1 MKWWELAIMQ
11 QGRVE
16 YFLLLFKTPS
26 NYRKLVYNKNKNVPK
41 SHAMHTLS
49 IENGMNGAWP
59 MKADALSSDPVCN
72 SKGWCRKG
80 SLSTDV
86 YFLLRVIF
94 FWSARVMRE
103 QNWKKQ
109 KGPLVKLQTKATRIF
124 FTFTVTLYYIYTYS
138 YCSVLITC
146 SSETLSQN
154 CDQVCYIL
162 QRTISAK
169 TSYCILKNIYNYIL
183 ISPQIICS
191 YLFSSRAKYIFSL
204 ASK

>member
-1 MKWWELAIMQ
+1 
-11 QGRVE
+11 
-16 YFLLLFKTPS
+16 
-26 NYRKLVYNKNKNVPK
+26 
-41 SHAMHTLS
+41 MHTLS

-59 MKADALSSDPVCN
+59 MMGKPMKALELHYPVIQFVIIRDDAEKEVCPQ
-72 SKGWCRKG
+72 
-80 SLSTDV
+80 T
-86 YFLLRVIF
+86 FIF
-94 FWSARVMRE
+94 CHELHVFFSRARE
-103 QNWKKQ
+103 LGENKIGKKQ
-109 KGPLVKLQTKATRIF
+109 KGPLVKLETKATRIS

-146 SSETLSQN
+146 TSETLSQN

-169 TSYCILKNIYNYIL
+169 TSYCILKYIYNYIL

-191 YLFSSRAKYIFSL
+191 YFFSSRAKYIFSL